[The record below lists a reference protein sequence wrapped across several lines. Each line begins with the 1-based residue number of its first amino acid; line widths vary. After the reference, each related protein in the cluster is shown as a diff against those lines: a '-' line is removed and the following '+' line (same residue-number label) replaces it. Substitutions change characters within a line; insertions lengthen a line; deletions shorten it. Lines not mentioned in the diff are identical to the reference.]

1 MYGQFF
7 AIMSVRRSFGQ
18 NSDKE
23 GTTREGRQRSGV
35 FIAYALDHDVLGI
48 KKGNNVQ
55 HLSILPNHYILM
67 LQGTTA
73 YVPQTAWIQN
83 MSIRDNI
90 LFGRTMLHGFY
101 DRVIEACAL
110 NPDLKIL
117 PSFDRTEIGEKVTQ
131 GSKLQKRSAYPYD
144 NSIKNL
150 RIPLDFDLSYGPS
163 TKKYVISLYD

>member
-1 MYGQFF
+1 
-7 AIMSVRRSFGQ
+7 
-18 NSDKE
+18 
-23 GTTREGRQRSGV
+23 
-35 FIAYALDHDVLGI
+35 
-48 KKGNNVQ
+48 
-55 HLSILPNHYILM
+55 M

-117 PSFDRTEIGEKVTQ
+117 PSFDRTEIGEKVISTTHLP
-131 GSKLQKRSAYPYD
+131 SLQLNPQL
-144 NSIKNL
+144 N
-150 RIPLDFDLSYGPS
+150 PQLS
-163 TKKYVISLYD
+163 L